1 MKRIFCA
8 FFALLL
14 LCLCLTGC
22 SKEMVLQGFD
32 RALEEVGE
40 LLLTRDSRLAGERAF
55 GADCYVGSYIADY
68 RDFDGFETLFG
79 GTGIQRE
86 AGEEITLRC
95 HLEVE
100 KGAARLLFRCGAQ
113 EDRVLLEASGSLEQN
128 LELPAGGNYI
138 CLEGEDFS
146 GSLYLE
152 IE

>member
-1 MKRIFCA
+1 MKRIFCVLS
-8 FFALLL
+8 ALLL

-40 LLLTRDSRLAGERAF
+40 LLLTRDSRLVGERAF
-55 GADCYVGSYIADY
+55 GADCYVGGYIADY

-79 GTGIQRE
+79 GTGIRRE

-95 HLEVE
+95 RLEVE
-100 KGAARLLFRCGAQ
+100 AGEARLLFRCGAE
-113 EDRVLLEASGSLEQN
+113 EDRVLLEDSGVLEQS
-128 LELPAGGNYI
+128 LQLPAGGNYI
-138 CLEGEDFS
+138 CLEGKDFS
-146 GSLYLE
+146 GSICLE